1 MRSYSQAELCLLLLY
16 ALPGEKALR
25 EPLYR
30 RLFRAL
36 GALGPANQTED
47 AELDE
52 AELLRLGCKE
62 DEAREILRRLDQR
75 QLLGQFLIKLGQK
88 GIGVTTRISPEYPAR
103 LREVLGD
110 YAPLVLFY
118 AGNAELFQ
126 NECISLVGSRR
137 LRMPGKAF
145 AHGAGRAIGEQGYCY
160 CSGGAAGAD
169 TEGLMGAVSVGGSA
183 VVFLA
188 DSLEA
193 HVADRRYQKL
203 LTSQRIILVSEQG
216 PDLEFSTPRA
226 LSRNRLIHAMGQKV
240 LVAQSDYGSGGTW
253 NGTLENLKAQWSPVL
268 MFAGEPDDPG
278 TRGLVERGA
287 LPITLSDLNNLSTL
301 GEEQRSLFERLRRK

>member
-16 ALPGEKALR
+16 ALPGKKTLR
-25 EPLYR
+25 ESLYR
-30 RLFRAL
+30 KLFRAL
-36 GALGPANQTED
+36 EALGPAEQTED
-47 AELDE
+47 AELDD

-62 DEAREILRRLDQR
+62 DEVREMLQRLDQR
-75 QLLGQFLIKLGQK
+75 QLLGQYLMKLGQK
-88 GIGVTTRISPEYPAR
+88 GIGVTTRISPEYPRR

-110 YAPLVLFY
+110 DAPLVLFY
-118 AGNAELFQ
+118 AGNAELLQ
-126 NECISLVGSRR
+126 KECISLVGSRR
-137 LRMPGKAF
+137 LRMVGKAF
-145 AHGAGRAIGEQGYCY
+145 AHGAGCAIGEQGYCY

-169 TEGLMGAVSVGGSA
+169 TEGLLGAVSVGGSA
-183 VVFLA
+183 AIFLA

-193 HVADRRYQKL
+193 HLTDRRYQKL
-203 LTSQRIILVSEQG
+203 LENRRIVLVSEQG

-253 NGTLENLKAQWSPVL
+253 NGTVENLKAEWSPVL
-268 MFAGEPDDPG
+268 MFAGELDNPG

-287 LPITLSDLNNLSTL
+287 VPISLSDLNDLSLL
-301 GEEQRSLFERLRRK
+301 GEEQMTLFERMRKK

>member
-16 ALPGEKALR
+16 ALPGENTLR
-25 EPLYR
+25 ESLFR
-30 RLFRAL
+30 KLFRAL
-36 GALGPANQTED
+36 EALGPADRTEN

-52 AELLRLGCKE
+52 AELLRLGCKRE
-62 DEAREILRRLDQR
+62 EAAEILRRLDQR
-75 QLLGQFLIKLGQK
+75 QLLGQYLMKLGQK
-88 GIGVTTRISPEYPAR
+88 GISVTTRISPEYPLR

-110 YAPLVLFY
+110 RAPLVLFY
-118 AGNAELFQ
+118 AGNADLFQ
-126 NECISLVGSRR
+126 KACISLVGSRQ
-137 LRMPGKAF
+137 LRAPGKAF
-145 AHGAGRAIGEQGYCY
+145 ARAAGQAIALESFCY

-169 TEGLMGAVSVGGSA
+169 TEGMLGAASAGGSA

-188 DSLEA
+188 DRLTD
-193 HVADRRYQKL
+193 HLTDRRYQAL
-203 LTSQRIILVSEQG
+203 LKNQRVVLVAEQG
-216 PDLEFSTPRA
+216 PELEFSAPRA

-253 NGTLENLKAQWSPVL
+253 NGTMENLKAEWSPVL

-287 LPITLSDLNNLSTL
+287 VPITLSDLNDLSSL
-301 GEEQRSLFERLRRK
+301 GEEQTSLF